1 MSDPTPEPERAQ
13 DSRWELIRD
22 VVVFQLKFALEATR
36 DVVLAILSL
45 IFGLIDL
52 ALGRRGEDSL
62 FYGLLRVGVRFDR
75 WLDLFAPVMER
86 DETAGADRQVARLE
100 QMLREQHDR
109 GGFTAQTARHVDQ
122 LLDRVEHGL
131 AGALGAEPAADD
143 DAAEPG
149 TKSAARR
156 ERRDQRDL

>member
-1 MSDPTPEPERAQ
+1 MSQPTPEPERAE

-22 VVVFQLKFALEATR
+22 VLVFQLKFALEATR
-36 DVVLAILSL
+36 DVVLAFLSL
-45 IFGLIDL
+45 LFGVIDL

-86 DETAGADRQVARLE
+86 DETVGADRQVARLE
-100 QMLREQHDR
+100 QILREQHDR

-122 LLDRVEHGL
+122 LLDRVEQGL
-131 AGALGAEPAADD
+131 AGALRGESAAAD
-143 DAAEPG
+143 DAAEPES
-149 TKSAARR
+149 TRAAER
-156 ERRDQRDL
+156 ERSDQRDL